1 MTKTFCPI
9 PWNFQA
15 VRNNGD
21 IRICCQANVT
31 ENQGV
36 VRKSDG
42 TPFNAAND
50 NMEEA
55 RNAILMKEVRK
66 NILAGEWSQEC
77 GRCQQ
82 EEASGLNSRRQ
93 YELDNWKFSIDDA
106 IAVTDSD
113 GTIKSSKLEYYDLR
127 FGNLCNLAC
136 RMCGPTDSHTWY
148 EQWSDYHNSTEF
160 KDTHGTVILKHN
172 DKGRL
177 STTDY
182 DWHNSETFWEQ
193 IESNIPNIK
202 HVYMAG
208 GEPMMIERHYEFL
221 QKCIDM
227 GQSKKMII
235 EYNTNMTNLPKRVL
249 DMWTQF
255 KQVRVGASIDG
266 IEKILEYQRWP
277 IKWTQAYKNLQ
288 KLDEYA
294 QANSNIIAWLACTVT
309 AYNIWHIPKFM
320 KWKLQH
326 SGFKKINSTKKRP
339 IITHHVAH
347 GPKRVNVRV
356 LPSFLKEQIVDYYNN
371 SIDEF
376 KRDYSNEISNN
387 AEKILKSVL
396 SYMNTADYSDKLPEF
411 IKFTR
416 YLDKARGQSIVDI
429 VPQYDELFNNSFNKS
444 IVSSSVS

>member
-1 MTKTFCPI
+1 MSKTFCPI

-36 VRKSDG
+36 VRHEDG
-42 TPFNAAND
+42 TPYNAGRD
-50 NMEEA
+50 NMEDA
-55 RNAILMKEVRK
+55 RNAKLMREVRK
-66 NILAGEWSQEC
+66 NMLSGVWSQEC

-82 EEASGLNSRRQ
+82 EEAAGLNSRRQ
-93 YELDNWKFSIDDA
+93 YELDNWKEFTITDA
-106 IAVTDSD
+106 IEFTQDD
-113 GTIKSSKLEYYDLR
+113 GTIKGTKIEYYDLR

-148 EQWSDYHNSTEF
+148 EQWTDYHGSMEYL
-160 KDTHGTVILKHN
+160 DTHGVVKLARN
-172 DKGRL
+172 ENGRL
-177 STTDY
+177 TTRDY
-182 DWHNSETFWEQ
+182 DWHDSENFWRQLER
-193 IESNIPNIK
+193 NIPNIK

-221 QKCIDM
+221 QKCIDAAH
-227 GQSKKMII
+227 SHNMIL
-235 EYNTNMTNLPKRVL
+235 EYNTNMTNLPNRVL

-266 IEKILEYQRWP
+266 FGKILEYQRWP
-277 IKWTQAYKNLQ
+277 IKWPQAYKNLQ

-294 QANSNIIAWLACTVT
+294 QANPNIFAWLACTIT
-309 AYNIWHIPKFM
+309 AYNVWHIPEFM

-326 SGFKKINSTKKRP
+326 SGFKKINSSKKRP

-347 GPKRVNVRV
+347 GPKRVNIRM
-356 LPSFLKEQIVDYYNN
+356 LPIFIKQRIGEYYAK

-376 KRDYSNEISNN
+376 KKEFPESIAAN
-387 AEKILKSVL
+387 AENILNSITR
-396 SYMNTADYSDKLPEF
+396 YMNDADYTDKIDEF
-411 IKFTR
+411 VKFTR
-416 YLDKARGQSIVDI
+416 YLDKVRDQNIAEV
-429 VPQYDELFNNSFNKS
+429 VPEFYELIN
-444 IVSSSVS
+444 